1 MVIILNLENTTVL
14 LICETNLYLVILS
27 SDLTLTTSMIVSRKL
42 IRATIAI
49 DMDLVWGCIKIKIMV
64 MNKIR

>member
-27 SDLTLTTSMIVSRKL
+27 SDLALTTSMIVSRKS
-42 IRATIAI
+42 IRVTIAI